1 MLADIE
7 DYIDGLREKQGV
19 SYDRYESDADLQDI
33 VERRLEKA
41 TQTCIDVGRLIG
53 RIEGQDLN
61 ESTNTDVFVRLVEMG
76 VLPTEQRQEFV
87 DIRGLRNVLAH
98 RYRHID
104 AEELYETY
112 HDLERLERFSEAVYR
127 HLHEDAP

>member
-76 VLPTEQRQEFV
+76 VLPTEQR
-87 DIRGLRNVLAH
+87 
-98 RYRHID
+98 
-104 AEELYETY
+104 
-112 HDLERLERFSEAVYR
+112 
-127 HLHEDAP
+127 

>member
-1 MLADIE
+1 M
-7 DYIDGLREKQGV
+7 
-19 SYDRYESDADLQDI
+19 
-33 VERRLEKA
+33 
-41 TQTCIDVGRLIG
+41 
-53 RIEGQDLN
+53 
-61 ESTNTDVFVRLVEMG
+61 
-76 VLPTEQRQEFV
+76 
-87 DIRGLRNVLAH
+87 LAH